1 MTVWFFSSNK
11 RYLGIVHYSWDEL
24 GFAQWIWWKYWSVR
38 RIESISETVIQIV
51 SYEVQDEG
59 RKKRVPHLLA
69 VGIWT
74 SCWRYYIWE
83 VSSMVLNCNRCS
95 PTVRLSSFPSRRSR
109 KGHQKSLSFQLLNGH
124 NNYNCSPSISET
136 HWKL

>member
-1 MTVWFFSSNK
+1 M
-11 RYLGIVHYSWDEL
+11 
-24 GFAQWIWWKYWSVR
+24 R

-74 SCWRYYIWE
+74 SC
-83 VSSMVLNCNRCS
+83 
-95 PTVRLSSFPSRRSR
+95 
-109 KGHQKSLSFQLLNGH
+109 
-124 NNYNCSPSISET
+124 
-136 HWKL
+136 